1 MKTKR
6 THSVA
11 AVVLT
16 VLTLVVTAGCT
27 GLQGPARSAAPIEI
41 RDGRVVGYLPAESLP
56 DSMSLLPP
64 PPAPDS
70 AAFVHD
76 EEASLAAR
84 TLQGTARWSLAA
96 RDADLQSPAAPGA
109 FSCAL
114 GIPITATGTPHL
126 FRLMWRCVADAAS
139 AIRSVKEH
147 YRRIRP
153 FVVNGAPICTPEAKA
168 HLSGNG
174 SYPSAH
180 TTIGWSWSLVL
191 AEIAPERADAILS
204 RGLAYGENR
213 IVCNVHW
220 LSDVQAGLVMGAAV
234 AARLH
239 ADPAFRA
246 DLEAARAEITAL
258 RAQGVK
264 PTDDCRAEAAALAIK
279 PPPLGGIPV
288 VRRGETVTYRCE
300 GGAQITAA
308 YYHLADESLRFVR
321 LRMPDGR
328 EFTLPQGLSAS
339 GARYTDEA
347 EWVWWIKGE
356 SARLETRRPDGEW
369 RLMHDACS
377 VRQ

>member
-1 MKTKR
+1 MKTNR
-6 THSVA
+6 THLVA

-16 VLTLVVTAGCT
+16 VLALAVTAGCA
-27 GLQGPARSAAPIEI
+27 GLQKPARSVAPIEI
-41 RDGRVVGYLPAESLP
+41 RDGRVVGYLPAEALP
-56 DSMSLLPP
+56 DSMALLPP

-70 AAFVHD
+70 AAFAHD
-76 EEASLAAR
+76 EEASRAAR
-84 TLQGTARWSLAA
+84 ILQGTARWSLAA
-96 RDADLQSPAAPGA
+96 RDADLQSPGAPGA

-114 GIPITATGTPHL
+114 GIPITETGTPHL
-126 FRLMWRCVADAAS
+126 FRLMWRSVADAVL

-147 YRRIRP
+147 YRRVRP

-174 SYPSAH
+174 SYPSGH
-180 TTIGWSWSLVL
+180 TTIGWIWALVL
-191 AEIAPERADAILS
+191 AEMAPERADAILS
-204 RGLAYGENR
+204 RGLAYGESR

-246 DLEAARAEITAL
+246 DLEAARAEIAAL

-264 PTDDCRAEAAALAIK
+264 PTGDCRADAAALALK
-279 PPPLGGIPV
+279 PPPQAALPAVRGG
-288 VRRGETVTYRCE
+288 EEVTYRCE
-300 GGAQITAA
+300 GGAQVTAA
-308 YYHLADESLRFVR
+308 YYHLADDSLRFVR

-328 EFTLPQGLSAS
+328 KCTLPQGLSAS
-339 GARYTDEA
+339 GARYTDEV

-356 SARLETRRPDGEW
+356 SARLETRGPGGEW
-369 RLMHDACS
+369 RSMYEACS